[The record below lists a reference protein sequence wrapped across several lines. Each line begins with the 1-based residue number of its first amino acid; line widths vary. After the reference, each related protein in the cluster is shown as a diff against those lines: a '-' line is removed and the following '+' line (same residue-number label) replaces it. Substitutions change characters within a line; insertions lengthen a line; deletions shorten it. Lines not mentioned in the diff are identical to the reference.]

1 MRDQTDV
8 FPRIRTKQHGIL
20 LRPPRHMR
28 RNACLQPISLV
39 IIYRR
44 KRTKIVRA
52 QSIQPPHVCVAGA
65 VDHAIRLSF
74 VQMHRNDPFA
84 QSIPVTAF
92 PRCAAVRIQPVKEKH
107 EYVAAPDRGGIVPER
122 RFRPCFPRNTFPAA
136 LMQQRGVDLQPLFPQ
151 DRKGGVMV
159 FPLRFIKKGTCQ
171 INVHT
176 RHPVTDFSVKS
187 NRRAYSGG
195 GFAVALRAGSAD
207 AAAHRA
213 ERRAA
218 IFCAAV
224 RTPRAG
230 GADAAAYR
238 AERRAAIFCAAV
250 RTPQTGDVI
259 CLRADEPAAR
269 FRKCSALTTKK
280 RDIPSRFLIVLN
292 RCGNYTNSMI
302 AVSEA
307 SPRRSPRGMMRV

>member
-1 MRDQTDV
+1 MRNQTDV

-28 RNACLQPISLV
+28 RNACLPLISLV

-52 QSIQPPHVCVAGA
+52 QSIQPPHVCAAGA
-65 VDHAIRLSF
+65 VNHAIRLFF

-107 EYVAAPDRGGIVPER
+107 EYFAAPDRGGIVPER
-122 RFRPCFPRNTFPAA
+122 RFLPCFPRNTFPAA

-207 AAAHRA
+207 AAA
-213 ERRAA
+213 
-218 IFCAAV
+218 
-224 RTPRAG
+224 
-230 GADAAAYR
+230 YR

-250 RTPQTGDVI
+250 RTPQTGGVI

>member
-8 FPRIRTKQHGIL
+8 FPRIRQNITAPHGTLI
-20 LRPPRHMR
+20 RPPRHMR

-52 QSIQPPHVCVAGA
+52 QSIQPPHVCAAGA
-65 VDHAIRLSF
+65 VNHAIRLSF

-92 PRCAAVRIQPVKEKH
+92 PRCAAVRIQPVKERH

-122 RFRPCFPRNTFPAA
+122 CFRPCFPRNTFPAA

-187 NRRAYSGG
+187 NRRAYSDG
-195 GFAVALRAGSAD
+195 GFAVA
-207 AAAHRA
+207 
-213 ERRAA
+213 
-218 IFCAAV
+218 
-224 RTPRAG
+224 PRAG

-238 AERRAAIFCAAV
+238 AERRAAIFCAADL
-250 RTPQTGDVI
+250 TPANG
-259 CLRADEPAAR
+259 RRHMP
-269 FRKCSALTTKK
+269 
-280 RDIPSRFLIVLN
+280 
-292 RCGNYTNSMI
+292 
-302 AVSEA
+302 
-307 SPRRSPRGMMRV
+307 PRR

>member
-1 MRDQTDV
+1 MRNQTDV

-28 RNACLQPISLV
+28 RNACLPLISLV

-52 QSIQPPHVCVAGA
+52 QSIQPSHVCVAGA

-92 PRCAAVRIQPVKEKH
+92 PRCTAVRIQPVKEKH
-107 EYVAAPDRGGIVPER
+107 EYFAAPDRGGIVPER

-176 RHPVTDFSVKS
+176 RYPCYRFLCEIQSPRLLRRRVCSCPASRQRRRGSIPCGAQSRNILCGSPHPRKRATSYAS
-187 NRRAYSGG
+187 APMNPRR
-195 GFAVALRAGSAD
+195 GSAN
-207 AAAHRA
+207 
-213 ERRAA
+213 
-218 IFCAAV
+218 
-224 RTPRAG
+224 
-230 GADAAAYR
+230 
-238 AERRAAIFCAAV
+238 
-250 RTPQTGDVI
+250 
-259 CLRADEPAAR
+259 AAR
-269 FRKCSALTTKK
+269 LQRKNGTY
-280 RDIPSRFLIVLN
+280 RPVF
-292 RCGNYTNSMI
+292 
-302 AVSEA
+302 
-307 SPRRSPRGMMRV
+307 

>member
-8 FPRIRTKQHGIL
+8 FPRIRQNITAPHGTLI
-20 LRPPRHMR
+20 RPPMHMP
-28 RNACLQPISLV
+28 RNVCLQPISPV

-107 EYVAAPDRGGIVPER
+107 EYVAAPTR
-122 RFRPCFPRNTFPAA
+122 RHTVQSAKPRYFVR
-136 LMQQRGVDLQPLFPQ
+136 Q
-151 DRKGGVMV
+151 
-159 FPLRFIKKGTCQ
+159 
-171 INVHT
+171 
-176 RHPVTDFSVKS
+176 
-187 NRRAYSGG
+187 
-195 GFAVALRAGSAD
+195 SA
-207 AAAHRA
+207 
-213 ERRAA
+213 
-218 IFCAAV
+218 
-224 RTPRAG
+224 P
-230 GADAAAYR
+230 
-238 AERRAAIFCAAV
+238 
-250 RTPQTGDVI
+250 PQTGDVI

-269 FRKCSALTTKK
+269 FRKYSALTTKK

>member
-1 MRDQTDV
+1 MFT
-8 FPRIRTKQHGIL
+8 
-20 LRPPRHMR
+20 
-28 RNACLQPISLV
+28 
-39 IIYRR
+39 
-44 KRTKIVRA
+44 
-52 QSIQPPHVCVAGA
+52 
-65 VDHAIRLSF
+65 
-74 VQMHRNDPFA
+74 
-84 QSIPVTAF
+84 
-92 PRCAAVRIQPVKEKH
+92 
-107 EYVAAPDRGGIVPER
+107 PD
-122 RFRPCFPRNTFPAA
+122 T
-136 LMQQRGVDLQPLFPQ
+136 
-151 DRKGGVMV
+151 
-159 FPLRFIKKGTCQ
+159 
-171 INVHT
+171 
-176 RHPVTDFSVKS
+176 PVTDFSVKS

-207 AAAHRA
+207 AAAYRA

-238 AERRAAIFCAAV
+238 AERKAAIFCAAV
-250 RTPQTGDVI
+250 RTPQTGGVI

-269 FRKCSALTTKK
+269 FRKYSALTTKK

>member
-1 MRDQTDV
+1 
-8 FPRIRTKQHGIL
+8 
-20 LRPPRHMR
+20 
-28 RNACLQPISLV
+28 
-39 IIYRR
+39 
-44 KRTKIVRA
+44 
-52 QSIQPPHVCVAGA
+52 
-65 VDHAIRLSF
+65 
-74 VQMHRNDPFA
+74 
-84 QSIPVTAF
+84 
-92 PRCAAVRIQPVKEKH
+92 
-107 EYVAAPDRGGIVPER
+107 
-122 RFRPCFPRNTFPAA
+122 
-136 LMQQRGVDLQPLFPQ
+136 
-151 DRKGGVMV
+151 MV

-187 NRRAYSGG
+187 KRRAYSGG
-195 GFAVALRAGSAD
+195 GFAVALRAGGADAAAYRAERRAAIFCAAVRTPQTGGADAAAYRAERKAAIFCAAVRTPRAGSAD
-207 AAAHRA
+207 AAAYRA
-213 ERRAA
+213 ERKAA

-269 FRKCSALTTKK
+269 FRKYSALTMKK

-307 SPRRSPRGMMRV
+307 SPRRSPSGMMRV

>member
-1 MRDQTDV
+1 MRNQTDV
-8 FPRIRTKQHGIL
+8 FPRIRQNITAAHGTLI
-20 LRPPRHMR
+20 RPPMHMPR
-28 RNACLQPISLV
+28 SVCLQPISPV

-187 NRRAYSGG
+187 NRRAYSDG
-195 GFAVALRAGSAD
+195 GFAVA
-207 AAAHRA
+207 
-213 ERRAA
+213 
-218 IFCAAV
+218 
-224 RTPRAG
+224 PRAG

-238 AERRAAIFCAAV
+238 AERKAAIFCAAV

-280 RDIPSRFLIVLN
+280 RDIPSRFLIVLS

>member
-1 MRDQTDV
+1 MRNQTDV
-8 FPRIRTKQHGIL
+8 FPRIRQNITAPHGTLI
-20 LRPPRHMR
+20 RPPMHMPR
-28 RNACLQPISLV
+28 SVCLQPISPV

-122 RFRPCFPRNTFPAA
+122 CFRPCFPRNTFPAA
-136 LMQQRGVDLQPLFPQ
+136 LMQQRGVDLQPLFPR

-187 NRRAYSGG
+187 NRRAYSDG
-195 GFAVALRAGSAD
+195 GFAVA
-207 AAAHRA
+207 
-213 ERRAA
+213 
-218 IFCAAV
+218 
-224 RTPRAG
+224 PRAG

-238 AERRAAIFCAAV
+238 AERRAAIFCAADL
-250 RTPQTGDVI
+250 TPANG
-259 CLRADEPAAR
+259 RRHMP
-269 FRKCSALTTKK
+269 
-280 RDIPSRFLIVLN
+280 
-292 RCGNYTNSMI
+292 
-302 AVSEA
+302 
-307 SPRRSPRGMMRV
+307 PRR